1 VPQRLRGKLFPFLK
15 RTDGTGLLWIGS
27 ANQTKGPKEIN
38 RSHFVILGLAKGAW
52 NEMFCA

>member
-1 VPQRLRGKLFPFLK
+1 MPQRLRGKLFPFLK

-38 RSHFVILGLAKGAW
+38 RCHFVILGLAKGAW